1 MRLHNSTSSRSSGMS
16 IDPETRFTKLDKIGK
31 GSFGEVFKGIDNK
44 SQQVVA
50 IKIIDLEEAEDEI
63 EDIQQEI
70 MVLSQCDSPFV
81 TKYYG
86 SYLKGSKL
94 WIIMEYLGGGSALD
108 LMKAGPFSETD
119 IAIILREILKG
130 LEYLHS
136 ERKLH
141 RDIKAANVLLSENG
155 DVKLADFGVAGQLT
169 DTMGKRNTFVGT
181 PFWMAPEVIKQSAYD
196 TKADIWSLGITAI
209 ELAKGEPPNSE
220 LHPMRVLFLIP
231 KNNPPQLTGN
241 YSKSCKEFVEQ
252 CLNKDPNNRPQ
263 AKELLRH
270 PFIRKARKTTY
281 LTDLIDRYKRW
292 KMEKGNN
299 VDSDDS
305 DSEGEIDENDMQ
317 VDWIMTMKEA
327 DKVKQ
332 QLISNVNGQG
342 QRSALTNVGQDRS
355 ATPPLDIPVEEAAD
369 YPLDDDVILNN
380 GSRLSAVTRVSED
393 TNVMHAGNLGTKIA
407 GSDSDISRDRQNS
420 SHMHASPVH
429 KGPIIHSRA
438 ESAPAL
444 NTDRKESTGHLQRSI
459 TDNPTSLA
467 SQSKPNYAQYP
478 SSNAALS
485 PGHAANNQQYQQQ
498 RDQQRHISRPKSQ
511 YDMPSSTNHQ
521 SDHHVDRFTQ
531 AKDLPHGPYGGYYR
545 PHAPQP
551 PQPQR
556 PVSMPDIPRLSPS
569 LTSTVVPLLS
579 KLKEEYKE
587 DYRRNGRPIQR
598 TDTVDE
604 LRNAFELAEKSC
616 PGITDDLV
624 AGLMGRL
631 AMSHMPEQEI
641 RRAVDKVKR

>member
-342 QRSALTNVGQDRS
+342 Q
-355 ATPPLDIPVEEAAD
+355 
-369 YPLDDDVILNN
+369 
-380 GSRLSAVTRVSED
+380 
-393 TNVMHAGNLGTKIA
+393 NVMHAGNLGTKIA

-420 SHMHASPVH
+420 SHMHA
-429 KGPIIHSRA
+429 
-438 ESAPAL
+438 
-444 NTDRKESTGHLQRSI
+444 STGHLQRSI